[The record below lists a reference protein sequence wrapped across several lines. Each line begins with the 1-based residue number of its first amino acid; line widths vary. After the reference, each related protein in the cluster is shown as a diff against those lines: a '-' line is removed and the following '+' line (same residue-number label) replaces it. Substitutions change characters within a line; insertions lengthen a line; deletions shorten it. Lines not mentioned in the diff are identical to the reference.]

1 MATTSLS
8 VSGKNLDKVPES
20 LNVLYNVYNGLSIVR
35 LVILVNTSGKVVQ
48 LRSDEKVEVK
58 CQVTTGYLC
67 SFH

>member
-1 MATTSLS
+1 MLSFSEIIDIIIDIKKAMATTSLS

-48 LRSDEKVEVK
+48 L
-58 CQVTTGYLC
+58 
-67 SFH
+67 